1 MCMPMHSPTILST
14 SIPALMKILLPVM
27 VQEHTIY
34 TVPIDSFGGMIFRF
48 IKIKQEVFSDKK
60 I

>member
-1 MCMPMHSPTILST
+1 MYMPMHSPTIPST

-34 TVPIDSFGGMIFRF
+34 TVPID
-48 IKIKQEVFSDKK
+48 
-60 I
+60 